1 MGHRRTSSVDVSTIT
16 ALFWQNVDRYADRP
30 SLGYKDNG
38 TWRLITFREAGEQVQ
53 AVARGLAALDVTAG
67 DKVSILS
74 ENTPRWAFAD
84 YAILSLSAVNV
95 PVYATLIPR
104 QIQYLLTDGE
114 VKVIF
119 VEDRTQAEKVLS
131 VFGDLDRL
139 THIIV
144 MNNEEGFSQDYVLT
158 WDELIDQG
166 KQAFTEHGFD
176 LASRWN
182 DLKPDDLL
190 TIIYTSGTTGEPK
203 GVMLT
208 HGNMV
213 SNINGGLERLI
224 VGPEDRF
231 LSFLPLSHSFERMA
245 GHFLAYA
252 AGATIYYAESIE
264 TVPENMVE
272 VHPTVMTSI
281 PRLYEKMYMRVNE
294 TVEQGSAFRKK
305 IFRWA
310 FRVGREYHQKQ
321 RKGNLTAS
329 LKARYALAHKLVF
342 TKLHDRVGGALRF
355 FVSGGAPLAPDIAR
369 FFESAGIL
377 ILEGY
382 GLTETSP
389 VIAVNPLETYK
400 IGTVGPPLY
409 NVEVKIAADGEILT
423 RGPHVM
429 KGYFKKDAA
438 TREAIDEDNW
448 MHTGDIG
455 MLDEENYLSVT
466 DRKKNLI
473 VTSGG
478 KNVAPQP
485 IEGALINSPF
495 IEQILLIGD
504 KRKFISAL
512 VVPNFDNL
520 KDWANKHNLYY
531 DTQEELIRLPEVEDL
546 IREEIDQRNQDFARY
561 EQVKK
566 FKLLPREFTIGE
578 GELTPTLKIKR
589 KVVEEEH
596 RDLIDSMYQES

>member
-1 MGHRRTSSVDVSTIT
+1 MGYQRTSSVDVSTIT
-16 ALFWQNVDRYADRP
+16 ALFWQNVDRFADQP
-30 SLGYKDNG
+30 SLGYKENG
-38 TWRLITFREAGEQVQ
+38 TWRLLSFREVGEQVQ
-53 AVARGLAALDVTAG
+53 AVARGLAALGITAG
-67 DKVSILS
+67 DKISILS
-74 ENTPRWAFAD
+74 ENSPRWAFAD

-104 QIQYLLTDGE
+104 QIHYLLTDGE

-119 VEDRTQAEKVLS
+119 VEDRTQAEKVIS
-131 VFGDLDRL
+131 VFDGLERL

-144 MNNEEGFSQDYVLT
+144 MNNEQGFSQDYVLT
-158 WDELIDQG
+158 WDELLERG
-166 KQAFTEHGFD
+166 EQAFSDHEFN
-176 LASRWN
+176 LESRWR

-245 GHFLAYA
+245 GHYLAYA

-272 VHPTVMTSI
+272 THPTVMTSI

-294 TVEQGSAFRKK
+294 TVDQGSAFRKK

-310 FRVGREYHQKQ
+310 FKVGREFH
-321 RKGNLTAS
+321 RKRREGSLTAG
-329 LKARYALAHKLVF
+329 LKLRYTLAHKLVF
-342 TKLHDRVGGALRF
+342 TKLQERVGGSLRF

-389 VIAVNPLETYK
+389 VIAVNPLEEYK

-409 NVEVKIAADGEILT
+409 NVEVKIAEDGEILT

-448 MHTGDIG
+448 LHTGDIG
-455 MLDEENYLSVT
+455 MLDEDNFLSVT

-512 VVPNFDNL
+512 VVPNFENL
-520 KDWANKHNLYY
+520 TGWANKHNLYF
-531 DTQEELIRLPEVEDL
+531 DTQDELIRLSEVEDL
-546 IREEIDQRNQDFARY
+546 IQEEIDQRNEDFARY

-566 FKLLPREFTIGE
+566 FRLLPKEFTIEE

-589 KVVEEEH
+589 KVVEEEYQ
-596 RDLIDSMYQES
+596 DVIDSMYRES